1 MYGEGQSFLLN
12 GLRWDFRWV
21 PLNSIIRRE
30 IDNWSWFQQ
39 AGSGKVGH
47 QLSSVIIPVS
57 DIERMFFPDLVS
69 MSMIYFLCFR
79 VYSDLASIRPQA
91 TTLDQHFNFR
101 AVDDMQ
107 YVNDTKW
114 VPEIIMSPGVC
125 SSMYTKH
132 WHTISLYK
140 TISNDFC
147 TFHVIEDNPSWIS
160 LFWLSLCCSRIPW
173 APVLQDWTTSHMI
186 SSGSGA

>member
-125 SSMYTKH
+125 SSMYTNIDIPYHYIK
-132 WHTISLYK
+132 
-140 TISNDFC
+140 
-147 TFHVIEDNPSWIS
+147 
-160 LFWLSLCCSRIPW
+160 LF
-173 APVLQDWTTSHMI
+173 QTTSARFMWLKI
-186 SSGSGA
+186 IPVGFPCSGCHFAAPGFPEHRYSKIGPLHIW